1 MLGEEEMTTVY
12 WTAILVKDLGKPPF
26 NKWGSCKA
34 GTKIA
39 LDGPPLNG
47 YVWYRQEKDHLVKL
61 PVSAVKDITKVV
73 RTTRTV
79 VKEKRFSLTEKKT

>member
-1 MLGEEEMTTVY
+1 MTTVY
-12 WTAILVKDLGKPPF
+12 WTAILVKDLGKPTF
-26 NKWGSCKA
+26 NKRGSCKA

-73 RTTRTV
+73 RTTSTV
-79 VKEKRFSLTEKKT
+79 VKEKRFPLTEKKT

>member
-1 MLGEEEMTTVY
+1 MTTVY

-26 NKWGSCKA
+26 NKWGSCPA
-34 GTKIA
+34 GTIIR

-79 VKEKRFSLTEKKT
+79 VKEKRFPLDLQKKP

>member
-1 MLGEEEMTTVY
+1 MSVSTEIY

-26 NKWGSCKA
+26 NKWGSCPA
-34 GTKIA
+34 GTLIR

-47 YVWYRQEKDHLVKL
+47 HVWYRQAKDHLVKL
-61 PVSAVKDITKVV
+61 PVSSVKDITKVE

-79 VKEKRFSLTEKKT
+79 VEAKRYPYSEGEAQ

>member
-1 MLGEEEMTTVY
+1 MSVSTEIY

-26 NKWGSCKA
+26 NKWGSCPA
-34 GTKIA
+34 GTIIR

-79 VKEKRFSLTEKKT
+79 VKEKRFPLDLQKNLK